1 MMSPRNYAEI
11 RRHLKFVNNL
21 LTNYILLIIKFI
33 PPLGILDIGDGKT
46 CLTGESSLE
55 VKTQTVEERGSP
67 FGSFVKP

>member
-11 RRHLKFVNNL
+11 SRHLKFVNNL

-33 PPLGILDIGDGKT
+33 PPLGILDISDGKT

-55 VKTQTVEERGSP
+55 VKTQTVEECGSP